1 MAKFRCTYSVSVIL
15 IFRARTTRRF
25 ELSVCCVFCK
35 IIPGELAWSSSRERT
50 TSARAPRPNR
60 RCPSRCTSCCEL
72 SPASPDLVL
81 RVLNPLSQGRKGK
94 TCMRQ
99 IPIVGS
105 SRDERQV
112 PLVGGVGPGPGD
124 AQHKHQQP
132 GPSPS
137 LMSMATAVR
146 SPATPLRTTSMEGTC
161 CRCYSVRLLVV

>member
-1 MAKFRCTYSVSVIL
+1 MLCFL
-15 IFRARTTRRF
+15 QNNPWRARDR
-25 ELSVCCVFCK
+25 
-35 IIPGELAWSSSRERT
+35 AWSSS
-50 TSARAPRPNR
+50 RAPRPNR
-60 RCPSRCTSCCEL
+60 RCPSCCTSCCEL

-112 PLVGGVGPGPGD
+112 PLVGSVGTGPGD
-124 AQHKHQQP
+124 AQHKHQQ
-132 GPSPS
+132 PSPS

-146 SPATPLRTTSMEGTC
+146 SHAMPPRTTSMEGTC
-161 CRCYSVRLLVV
+161 CRCCSVRLLVV

>member
-1 MAKFRCTYSVSVIL
+1 MPSHRPRRRRGCQANPRRRGLRTRVGFSVVARRKRW
-15 IFRARTTRRF
+15 RARPGRPIDCSRCLPFRTAESSRSRAESTR
-25 ELSVCCVFCK
+25 ET
-35 IIPGELAWSSSRERT
+35 IIPSR
-50 TSARAPRPNR
+50 SIG
-60 RCPSRCTSCCEL
+60 
-72 SPASPDLVL
+72 
-81 RVLNPLSQGRKGK
+81 GRKGK

>member
-1 MAKFRCTYSVSVIL
+1 MPCPATDRDDGGGAKRTHVVADCV
-15 IFRARTTRRF
+15 RA
-25 ELSVCCVFCK
+25 S
-35 IIPGELAWSSSRERT
+35 ASR
-50 TSARAPRPNR
+50 S
-60 RCPSRCTSCCEL
+60 
-72 SPASPDLVL
+72 SPAERGGERGQAGRSIAADACLFA
-81 RVLNPLSQGRKGK
+81 RRNPVAVERNPRGKPSFHQGRSGWGRKGK